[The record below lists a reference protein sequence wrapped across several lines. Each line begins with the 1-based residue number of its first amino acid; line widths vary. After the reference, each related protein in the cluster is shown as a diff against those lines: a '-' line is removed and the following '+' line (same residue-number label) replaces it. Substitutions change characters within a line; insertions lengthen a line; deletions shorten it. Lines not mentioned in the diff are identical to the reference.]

1 MHTSDHLLPA
11 THRTFYINLHGTDVQ
26 ALALFVWFDEKSI
39 SVDLR
44 LYQPHSMTLQDLQR
58 ATDIIS
64 QAKEKCPALDQF
76 STAHPADHLQDVF
89 HALGITRGYQEPLAN
104 LITKAAKRIEE
115 ARCS

>member
-1 MHTSDHLLPA
+1 MHTSDYLIQA
-11 THRTFYINLHGTDVQ
+11 TPRTFYINLHGTGVQ
-26 ALALFVWFDEKSI
+26 GLALFVWFDEKFI
-39 SVDLR
+39 SVDMR

-58 ATDIIS
+58 ATDVITH
-64 QAKEKCPALDQF
+64 AKEKFPALDHF
-76 STAHPADHLQDVF
+76 SPAAPADHLQDVF